1 MAVRRASTGSD
12 RGGRLR
18 PALLALLC
26 AIALFSGVPACSS
39 SDGDATD
46 AQDVP
51 AEETVEEQGAL
62 TLDLSVEG
70 WGSGAVPVAVS
81 GSAED
86 GSDVNATLR
95 VTPGKPLELTY
106 GAGSYTFSVSG
117 DDLTDEETVYASAE
131 TSVAFDGKEDQ
142 TVSLEVAR
150 DSAATEALAEQR
162 AAAEAEAQ
170 AQAEAEARAKAEAEE
185 AARAQAEAEAAAAE
199 AQAQAEAEARA
210 RAEAEA
216 QAQTNAQ
223 TVYIT
228 NTGSKYHNPGC
239 RYLKKSKIPI
249 SLGDAIAQGYEP
261 CKVCKP

>member
-1 MAVRRASTGSD
+1 MAARRASTGSD
-12 RGGRLR
+12 RGGRLG
-18 PALLALLC
+18 PVLLALLC
-26 AIALFSGVPACSS
+26 AIALFSAVPACSS
-39 SDGDATD
+39 SGGDVTD
-46 AQDVP
+46 AQDAP
-51 AEETVEEQGAL
+51 AEEAVEEQGAL

-131 TSVAFDGKEDQ
+131 ASVAFDGKEDQ

-150 DSAATEALAEQR
+150 DAAATEALAEQR

-185 AARAQAEAEAAAAE
+185 AARAQAEAAAAAE

-249 SLGDAIAQGYEP
+249 SLGDAIARGYEP